1 VEDDALETE
10 AMAVDVMEVDALIA
24 DSVVTADGKLYV
36 QGGGWD
42 TIGSATFPF
51 RQPRIGVG
59 VLLRIPWTRTNE
71 MHTLGLRIVDQD
83 ENKIVLG
90 DAPPGADTPDGK
102 VREIKGQFNLGR
114 PPFLSVGDSQI
125 VPIAMNLDGIEF
137 NQPDTYSAVIAI
149 DGKDKRRLTIR
160 VRPIHM
166 SGMGFT
172 QPPRLSA

>member
-10 AMAVDVMEVDALIA
+10 AMAVDMMEVDAIIA
-24 DSVVTADGKLYV
+24 DSVVTAEGKLYV

-42 TIGSATFPF
+42 TIGSPTFPF
-51 RQPRIGVG
+51 RQPRIGIG

-71 MHTLGLRIVDQD
+71 MHTLSLRIVDQD

-90 DAPPGADTPDGK
+90 DAPPGAEAPDGK
-102 VREIKGQFNLGR
+102 IREIKGQFNLGR

-149 DGKDKRRLTIR
+149 DGKDKRRLPIR
-160 VRPIHM
+160 VRPM
-166 SGMGFT
+166 QMPGMGFT